1 MIRSPT
7 PPVERMRQY
16 RRRRRRN
23 RFLVRVEL
31 YAAEIDALV
40 RLGFLDPKDRDDLS
54 TIQQAA
60 DAFLSD
66 ALVTS

>member
-1 MIRSPT
+1 
-7 PPVERMRQY
+7 MRQY